1 VRIFTRYVLKEVLW
15 HGLLGASVLTF
26 IIFIRSLTQI
36 LEMVV
41 RNSAPVPSIAQLF
54 FLILPKAF
62 KVTIPIGV
70 LVGILIALSRMA
82 ADSEVTAMR
91 AAGVSVRTFLK
102 IVAIFGLAAWLL
114 ALGNTT
120 IVEPLSAAAL
130 ARLEKSMAAS
140 QISFEVQPRVFYEE
154 FKDHVLYVED
164 VTTVSGAVLWKNVF
178 LADVS
183 SPESPTLIVAKE
195 GTPTSIG
202 PNTIRL
208 HLNDGEIHEPASQ
221 GQEPTTKA
229 SNQYNVSTFKQFDR
243 DLTWPPRAQPAGDAV
258 PLAQLGTLEV
268 LRLSNSASNKDLAR
282 AYRIDFHR
290 RLALPTACLVLVLIG
305 IPLGLSAKK
314 GGRGAGFVLSIILVF
329 VYYFLSIIGV
339 AMARGGRVAPSLGV
353 WMANIVFA
361 VVGLLLLWRTDKL
374 PIEIGLGQVFLASM
388 KGWTRSWIKEREER
402 SPALAGRRGF
412 GTRLTIALVAFL
424 GIAVL
429 LLALSGPLSRLI
441 GRVPSAVWGEEYFYA
456 LVSLFILGVIVLL
469 AQRFLLI
476 LDNYVLKTFARFL
489 ALIMSSLVVVSLIFT
504 FFELLGDIARN
515 KIPLVTVGEYLLNEV
530 PSLLYMP
537 VVPLSVLLAVL
548 IAFGLL
554 HKSSEI
560 TAMKA
565 TGVSVYRTV
574 IPILGIAM
582 ALASGL
588 FLLDQWYLPTANKR
602 AETLRN
608 TIKGRP
614 PQTYLRPARWI
625 FGQSGN
631 HGSAGDRDAPWKV
644 YYYKFYDPDR
654 DQFGSISTFELDP
667 HSFQI
672 TKRVYAVRAHWE
684 EGLQKWVFEKGWQRS
699 FNDDTVSDFR
709 QFDVSTFPELDEV
722 PSYFKKE
729 VRQSSEMNYEELR
742 NYIRDLQQSGFDVV
756 RLRVQ
761 LQKKIAFP
769 LITLVMAILAVPF
782 ALSGGRRGALSGV
795 ALALLIAIVYQLT
808 AGLFEAMGNVS
819 QLPPLVAAWMPDLIF
834 GLAGGYMILKTPS

>member
-15 HGLLGASVLTF
+15 HGLIGASVFTF
-26 IIFIRSLTQI
+26 VIFMRLVTRI
-36 LEMVV
+36 LELVV

-54 FLILPKAF
+54 FLTLPTAF
-62 KVTIPIGV
+62 KFTIPTGV

-102 IVAIFGLAAWLL
+102 IIAIFGLASWLL

-120 IVEPLSAAAL
+120 IIEPLSAAAL
-130 ARLEKSMAAS
+130 ARLEKSMASS

-154 FKDHVLYVED
+154 FKDRVLYVED
-164 VTTVSGAVLWKNVF
+164 VSTVSGASVWKNVF
-178 LADVS
+178 LADIS
-183 SPESPTLIVAKE
+183 NPDAPSITIAKKAIV
-195 GTPTSIG
+195 TSE

-208 HLNDGEIHEPASQ
+208 HLIDGENHE
-221 GQEPTTKA
+221 
-229 SNQYNVSTFKQFDR
+229 SNAQAPGQYNISTFRETDMAIS
-243 DLTWPPRAQPAGDAV
+243 LPPVAAPARDAV
-258 PLAQLGTLEV
+258 PLAQLGTLDL
-268 LRLSNSASNKDLAR
+268 LRLSNSTTNKDLAP
-282 AYRIDFHR
+282 AYRIEFHR

-314 GGRGAGFVLSIILVF
+314 GGRGAGFVLTIILVF

-339 AMARGGRVAPSLGV
+339 AMARGGRVAPALGV

-361 VVGLLLLWRTDKL
+361 VVGALLLWRTDKL
-374 PIEIGLGQVFLASM
+374 PIEIGLGQVFLASI
-388 KGWTRSWIKEREER
+388 KGWTRSWAKDREDR
-402 SPALAGRRGF
+402 SPPAPSRRVL
-412 GTRLTIALVAFL
+412 GTRLTITLVALL
-424 GIAVL
+424 GVAIV
-429 LLALSGPLSRLI
+429 LLALSGPLSRLV
-441 GRVPSAVWGEEYFYA
+441 GRVPSTVWGEEYFYA
-456 LVSLFILGVIVLL
+456 LVSLFVMGVIVLL

-489 ALIMSSLVVVSLIFT
+489 VLIMSSLVGVSLIFT
-504 FFELLGDIARN
+504 FFERLGDIARN

-554 HKSSEI
+554 HKTSEI

-574 IPILGIAM
+574 IPILGIAV

-588 FLLDQWYLPTANKR
+588 FLLDQWYLPAANKR
-602 AETLRN
+602 AETLLN

-614 PQTYLRPARWI
+614 PQTYRRPARWI
-625 FGQSGN
+625 FGQSPN
-631 HGSAGDRDAPWKV
+631 SGSTNEKDADWKV

-654 DQFGSISTFELDP
+654 DQFGGISTFELDP

-684 EGLQKWVFEKGWQRS
+684 EALQKWVFERGWQRS
-699 FNDDTVSDFR
+699 FNGDTVSDFR
-709 QFDVSTFPELDEV
+709 QFDVSTFPELAEI

-808 AGLFEAMGNVS
+808 AGLFEAMGNVN
-819 QLPPLVAAWMPDLIF
+819 QLPPLVAAWMPDIIF

>member
-15 HGLLGASVLTF
+15 HGLIGASVFTF
-26 IIFIRSLTQI
+26 VIFMRLVTRI
-36 LEMVV
+36 LELVV

-54 FLILPKAF
+54 FLTLPTAF
-62 KVTIPIGV
+62 KFTIPTGV
-70 LVGILIALSRMA
+70 LVGILIALSRLA

-102 IVAIFGLAAWLL
+102 IIAIFGLAAWLL

-130 ARLEKSMAAS
+130 TRLEKSMAAS
-140 QISFEVQPRVFYEE
+140 TLSFEVQPRVFYEE
-154 FKDHVLYVED
+154 FKDRVLYVED
-164 VTTVSGAVLWKNVF
+164 VSTVSGASVWKNVF
-178 LADVS
+178 LADIS
-183 SPESPTLIVAKE
+183 NPDAPSITIAKQAIV
-195 GTPTSIG
+195 TSE

-208 HLNDGEIHEPASQ
+208 HLIDGQNHE
-221 GQEPTTKA
+221 
-229 SNQYNVSTFKQFDR
+229 SNAQAPGQYNISTFRETDMAIS
-243 DLTWPPRAQPAGDAV
+243 LPPVATPPRDAV
-258 PLAQLGTLEV
+258 PLAQLGTLEL
-268 LRLSNSASNKDLAR
+268 LRLSNSATNKDFAR
-282 AYRIDFHR
+282 AYRIEFHR

-314 GGRGAGFVLSIILVF
+314 GGRGAGFVLTIVLVF

-339 AMARGGRVAPSLGV
+339 ALARGGRVAPALGV

-374 PIEIGLGQVFLASM
+374 PVEIGLGQVLLATM

-402 SPALAGRRGF
+402 AAAPGGRRGL
-412 GTRLTIALVAFL
+412 GTRLTITLVTFL

-429 LLALSGPLSRLI
+429 VLALFGPLSRLV

-456 LVSLFILGVIVLL
+456 LVSLFVLGVIVLL
-469 AQRFLLI
+469 VQRFLLI

-489 ALIMSSLVVVSLIFT
+489 TLIMSSLVVVSLIFT
-504 FFELLGDIARN
+504 FFELLGDIAHNR
-515 KIPLVTVGEYLLNEV
+515 IPLVTVGEYLLNKV
-530 PSLLYMP
+530 PDLLYMP

-548 IAFGLL
+548 ISFGLL
-554 HKSSEI
+554 HKTSEI

-574 IPILGIAM
+574 IPILGIAT
-582 ALASGL
+582 ALACGL

-625 FGQSGN
+625 FGQSSN
-631 HGSAGDRDAPWKV
+631 AGIAKGKEGAWKV

-667 HSFQI
+667 QTFQI
-672 TKRVYAVRAHWE
+672 TKRVYAARAHWA
-684 EGLQKWVFEKGWQRS
+684 EGLQKWVFENGWQRT
-699 FNDDTVSDFR
+699 FNGDLVSDFR
-709 QFDVSTFPELDEV
+709 QFDVSTFPEMDEM

-729 VRQSSEMNYEELR
+729 IRQYSEMNYEELR

-761 LQKKIAFP
+761 LQRKIAFP
-769 LITLVMAILAVPF
+769 LITLVMAVLAVPF

-795 ALALLIAIVYQLT
+795 ALALLIAIVYQMI
-808 AGLFEAMGNVS
+808 AALFEAMGNAS

>member
-1 VRIFTRYVLKEVLW
+1 MRIFTRYVLKEVLW
-15 HGLLGASVLTF
+15 HGLIGASVFTF
-26 IIFIRSLTQI
+26 VIFMRLVTRI
-36 LEMVV
+36 LELVV
-41 RNSAPVPSIAQLF
+41 RNSAPVPSVAQLF
-54 FLILPKAF
+54 FLTLPTAF
-62 KVTIPIGV
+62 KFTIPTGV

-102 IVAIFGLAAWLL
+102 IIAIFGLAAWLL

-120 IVEPLSAAAL
+120 IIEPLSAAAL
-130 ARLEKSMAAS
+130 ARLEKSMASS
-140 QISFEVQPRVFYEE
+140 QISFEVQPRVFYED
-154 FKDHVLYVED
+154 FKDRVLYVED
-164 VTTVSGAVLWKNVF
+164 VSTISGASVWKNVF
-178 LADVS
+178 LADISNPDAPSITIAKQAIVS
-183 SPESPTLIVAKE
+183 SE
-195 GTPTSIG
+195 

-208 HLNDGEIHEPASQ
+208 HLIDGENHE
-221 GQEPTTKA
+221 
-229 SNQYNVSTFKQFDR
+229 SNAQAPGQYNISTFQETDMVIS
-243 DLTWPPRAQPAGDAV
+243 PPPVATPARDAV
-258 PLAQLGTLEV
+258 PLAQLGTLNL
-268 LRLSNSASNKDLAR
+268 LRLARGVSNNDLAR
-282 AYRIDFHR
+282 AYSIEFHR

-314 GGRGAGFVLSIILVF
+314 GGRGAGFVLTIILVF

-339 AMARGGRVAPSLGV
+339 AMARGGKVAPALGV
-353 WMANIVFA
+353 WMANLVFA
-361 VVGLLLLWRTDKL
+361 VVGLFLLWRTDKL
-374 PIEIGLGQVFLASM
+374 PIEIGLGQVFLASV
-388 KGWTRSWIKEREER
+388 KGWTRSWTKEREER
-402 SPALAGRRGF
+402 APAVSSRRVLS
-412 GTRLTIALVAFL
+412 TWLTVSVVAFL
-424 GIAVL
+424 GVVVL
-429 LLALSGPLSRLI
+429 LLALSGPLSRLV

-456 LVSLFILGVIVLL
+456 LVSLFAVGVIVLL
-469 AQRFLLI
+469 AQQFLLI

-489 ALIMSSLVVVSLIFT
+489 TLIMSSLVVVSLIFT

-515 KIPLVTVGEYLLNEV
+515 KVPLVTVGEYLLNEV

-554 HKSSEI
+554 HKTNEI

-588 FLLDQWYLPTANKR
+588 FLLDQWYLPSANKR

-614 PQTYLRPARWI
+614 AQTYRRPARWI
-625 FGQSGN
+625 FGKSGN
-631 HGSAGDRDAPWKV
+631 LGETNGKSGEWKV

-654 DQFGSISTFELDP
+654 DQFGGISTFELDP

-672 TKRVYAVRAHWE
+672 TKRIYAVRAHWE

-699 FNDDTVSDFR
+699 FNGDTVANFS
-709 QFDVSTFPELDEV
+709 QFDVSTFPEMNEV

-795 ALALLIAIVYQLT
+795 AQALLIAIVYQLT